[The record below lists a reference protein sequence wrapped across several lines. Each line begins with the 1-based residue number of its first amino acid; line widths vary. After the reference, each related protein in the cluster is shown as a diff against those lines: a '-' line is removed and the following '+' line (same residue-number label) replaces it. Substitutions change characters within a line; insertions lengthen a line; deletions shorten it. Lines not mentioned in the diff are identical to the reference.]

1 MQDKQTMIQKSTEM
15 LARVVARM
23 TSVLS
28 VFSSFCSFFFHFPAI
43 RQSVSG
49 IVLFSRGFAVFRF
62 ASLSTNH
69 IAFAKKKKIFKGRR
83 KTATYCSIEI

>member
-15 LARVVARM
+15 LARIVARM

-28 VFSSFCSFFFHFPAI
+28 AFFFVLLFFFHFPAI

-62 ASLSTNH
+62 ASHSTNH
-69 IAFAKKKKIFKGRR
+69 IAFAKKKESILKDAEKQLH
-83 KTATYCSIEI
+83 TAQ